1 MLRVSVI
8 LIIADIKYMIFKT
21 QNKMNIDY
29 KFVKSHMCFILSFER
44 YLLNAGNSTN
54 ETRSM

>member
-8 LIIADIKYMIFKT
+8 LINPDIEYMIFKT

-29 KFVKSHMCFILSFER
+29 KFVKSYMCFILSFER
-44 YLLNAGNSTN
+44 HLLNAGNSTN